1 MGDIF
6 DLKRQF
12 LNSDRMDK
20 DPFYEKLEKKGIY
33 RRPFDLA
40 NRAGLLTDITSKFN
54 EGLVWLPSGKAK
66 RVINIDSCKA
76 VKITDFRICD
86 AILVKINH
94 NILSYSIHTDVK
106 LKLEDEYDSMKLTP
120 HYMPLVSVSMN
131 RFYKDKKGVSIFYHV
146 FLVDFMERKNK
157 NLSMTIENTSNYPI
171 SVDIFDINS
180 KYDLHRYNLY
190 YDSHSNEFGYFS
202 TF

>member
-6 DLKRQF
+6 ELKRQF

-66 RVINIDSCKA
+66 RVINIDSGKA

-94 NILSYSIHTDVK
+94 NILSYSITTDVK

-120 HYMPLVSVSMN
+120 HYMPLVTVSMN

-157 NLSMTIENTSNYPI
+157 NLFITIENSSNYPI

-190 YDSHSNEFGYFS
+190 YDSHSKEFGYFDK
-202 TF
+202 

>member
-66 RVINIDSCKA
+66 RVLNIDPIKA
-76 VKITDFRICD
+76 VKITDFRICE
-86 AILVKINH
+86 ALLVKINH

-131 RFYKDKKGVSIFYHV
+131 RFYKDKKYVSIFYHV

-157 NLSMTIENTSNYPI
+157 NLSMTIENNSNYPI
-171 SVDIFDINS
+171 SVDMFDINS

-190 YDSHSNEFGYFS
+190 YDSHSNEFGYFDK
-202 TF
+202 

>member
-20 DPFYEKLEKKGIY
+20 DPFYERLEKKGIY

-66 RVINIDSCKA
+66 RVLNIDPIKA
-76 VKITDFRICD
+76 VKINDFRICE
-86 AILVKINH
+86 ALLVKINH

-120 HYMPLVSVSMN
+120 HYMPLVTVSMN
-131 RFYKDKKGVSIFYHV
+131 KFYKDKKYVSIFYHV

-157 NLSMTIENTSNYPI
+157 NLSMTIENNSNYPI
-171 SVDIFDINS
+171 SVDMFDINS

-190 YDSHSNEFGYFS
+190 YDSRSKEFGYFDK
-202 TF
+202 

>member
-1 MGDIF
+1 MRDIF
-6 DLKRQF
+6 ELKKQF

-20 DPFYEKLEKKGIY
+20 DPFYERLEKKGIY

-66 RVINIDSCKA
+66 RVLNIDPIKA
-76 VKITDFRICD
+76 VKITDFRICE
-86 AILVKINH
+86 ALLVKINH

-106 LKLEDEYDSMKLTP
+106 LKLEDEYDSMKLTS
-120 HYMPLVSVSMN
+120 HYMPLVTVSMN

-157 NLSMTIENTSNYPI
+157 NLSMAIENNSNYPI
-171 SVDIFDINS
+171 SVDMFDINS
-180 KYDLHRYNLY
+180 KYDLHRYHLY
-190 YDSHSNEFGYFS
+190 YDSHSNEFGYFDK
-202 TF
+202 

>member
-66 RVINIDSCKA
+66 RVLNIDPIKA

-131 RFYKDKKGVSIFYHV
+131 RFYKDKKYVSIFYHV

-190 YDSHSNEFGYFS
+190 YDSHSNEFGYFDK
-202 TF
+202 

>member
-6 DLKRQF
+6 ELKKQF
-12 LNSDRMDK
+12 LSNDPIEK
-20 DPFYEKLEKKGIY
+20 DTFYERLEKKGIY

-54 EGLVWLPSGKAK
+54 EGLVWFPNGKAK
-66 RVINIDSCKA
+66 RVLNIDPITA
-76 VKITDFRICD
+76 VKITDFRICE
-86 AILVKINH
+86 ALLVKINH

-106 LKLEDEYDSMKLTP
+106 LKLEDEYDTMKLTP
-120 HYMPLVSVSMN
+120 HYMPLVSVNMN
-131 RFYKDKKGVSIFYHV
+131 RFYKDKKGDSIFYHV

-171 SVDIFDINS
+171 AVDMFDINS

-190 YDSHSNEFGYFS
+190 YDSHSNEFGYFDK
-202 TF
+202 